1 MSTNLEVDTL
11 LAIDVGTVNTR
22 ASLFDVVDGRYRLVA
37 TGRAFS
43 TGGPP
48 LFDISE
54 GVRLALDQIRLI
66 TGRRMVDE
74 SEALIMPSTRDGSGT
89 DLFVATTSA
98 GPNLRTVVVGL
109 MPGIS
114 LQSARRLA
122 VSTYLEVVDEIGLTD
137 RRRPEEQVDAIV
149 AARPDLLLIVGG
161 TDGGAQA
168 SVVNMVRTASLAAG
182 LLPEDR
188 RPRVVFAGN
197 QQLAAEVVE
206 AFGDRIP
213 VVLAPNLRPSL
224 ESEDLGPARR
234 HLAQVLAQARSSRIA
249 GLDELLHWSGGHLL
263 PTAEAFGRVIRYLSR
278 FHERSKGVLGVDL
291 GASQT
296 TIAAAFDGDLRLSV
310 RTDLGLGTALPGLLR
325 QVPLGKVTR
334 WLPIDV
340 AEDEVRDYIYNKA
353 LHPASIPTEPEE
365 LHLEYALARQLIR
378 TAVLE
383 ARLSWPTLRTALA
396 PELLP
401 PMEPVLATGGAL
413 ARASRPGYGAL
424 VLLDALQPVGV
435 TTLVLDPYSLS
446 PALGAAAGPLP
457 MATVQ
462 VLESGSFISLGT
474 VVSPV
479 GRGRLGRPVLRL
491 RLDREGGGESVE
503 GEVRFGQLV
512 VVPLGQGQHGKL
524 TLRPERGFDVGF
536 GGPGKAGVVRVSGGA
551 VGLIIDARGRP
562 VQLPSDPGRRRE
574 LIMKWLWDIGGQT

>member
-1 MSTNLEVDTL
+1 MSANLEVDTL
-11 LAIDVGTVNTR
+11 LAIDVGNVNTR

-37 TGRAFS
+37 TGRAFT

-54 GVRLALDQIRLI
+54 GVRLALDQLRAI

-74 SEALIMPSTRDGSGT
+74 SEALVMPSTRDGSGT
-89 DLFVATTSA
+89 DLFVATISA
-98 GPNLRTVVVGL
+98 GPNLRTVLVGL
-109 MPGIS
+109 MPGVS
-114 LQSARRLA
+114 LHSARRLA
-122 VSTYLEVVDEIGLTD
+122 KSTYLEVVEEIGPMD
-137 RRRPEEQVDAIV
+137 RRRSEEQIDAIV
-149 AARPDLLLIVGG
+149 AARPDLMLIVGG
-161 TDGGAQA
+161 TDGGAKA
-168 SVVNMVRTASLAAG
+168 SVMDLVHTASLAAG
-182 LLPEDR
+182 LLPPGV
-188 RPRVVFAGN
+188 RPRVVYAGN

-206 AFGDRIP
+206 AFGDQVP
-213 VVLAPNLRPSL
+213 VVLAPNVRPSL
-224 ESEDLGPARR
+224 ETEDLGPARR
-234 HLAQVLAQARSSRIA
+234 HLAEVLAQARSARIA
-249 GLDELLHWSGGHLL
+249 GLDELFQWSGGYLL
-263 PTAEAFGRVIRYLSR
+263 PTAEAFGRVVRYLSR
-278 FHERSKGVLGVDL
+278 FHERSKGVLGIDL

-296 TIAAAFDGDLRLSV
+296 TIAAAFDGDLHLTV
-310 RTDLGLGTALPGLLR
+310 RTDLGLGEALPGLLR
-325 QVPLGKVTR
+325 HTPLSKVMR
-334 WLPIDV
+334 WLPIEL
-340 AEDEVRDYIYNKA
+340 AEDQARDYIYNKA

-378 TAVLE
+378 TAMLE
-383 ARLSWPTLRTALA
+383 ARSNWPALRTALV
-396 PELLP
+396 PELMP
-401 PMEPVLATGGAL
+401 PLEPVLATGGVL
-413 ARASRPGYGAL
+413 ARAAKPGYAAL

-446 PALGAAAGPLP
+446 PSLGAAAIPLP

-503 GEVRFGQLV
+503 GEIRFGQLV
-512 VVPLGQGQHGKL
+512 VVPLGQGQQGKL

-536 GGPGKAGVVRVSGGA
+536 GGPGRAGVIRVTGGA

-562 VQLPSDPGRRRE
+562 VQLPSDPVRRTE
-574 LIMKWLWDIGGQT
+574 LNMKWLWDIGGQT

>member
-11 LAIDVGTVNTR
+11 LAIDVGNVNTR

-37 TGRAFS
+37 TGRAF
-43 TGGPP
+43 TTAGPP

-54 GVRLALDQIRLI
+54 GVRLALDQLRAI

-74 SEALIMPSTRDGSGT
+74 SEALIMPTTRDGSGT

-109 MPGIS
+109 MPGVS

-122 VSTYLEVVDEIGLTD
+122 VSTYLEVVEEIGLMD
-137 RRRPEEQVDAIV
+137 RRRAEEQVDAIV

-161 TDGGAQA
+161 TDGGAQT
-168 SVVNMVRTASLAAG
+168 SVVNLVRTASLAAS
-182 LLPEDR
+182 LLPEGQ
-188 RPRVVFAGN
+188 RPRVVYAGN

-224 ESEDLGPARR
+224 ETEDLGPARR
-234 HLAQVLAQARSSRIA
+234 HLAQVLAQARSVRIA
-249 GLDELLHWSGGHLL
+249 GLDELFHWSGGHLL

-278 FHERSKGVLGVDL
+278 FYERSKGVLGVDL

-296 TIAAAFDGDLRLSV
+296 TIAAAFDGDLHLSV

-325 QVPLGKVTR
+325 QIPLSKVTR
-334 WLPIDV
+334 WLPIDM

-365 LHLEYALARQLIR
+365 LHVEYALARQLIR

-383 ARLSWPTLRTALA
+383 ARSSWPMLRTALA
-396 PELLP
+396 SELLP

-413 ARASRPGYGAL
+413 ARASRSGYAAL

-435 TTLVLDPYSLS
+435 TTLVLDPYSLA

-479 GRGRLGRPVLRL
+479 GRGRMGRPALRL
-491 RLDREGGGESVE
+491 RLDREGEGESIE

-512 VVPLGQGQHGKL
+512 VVPLSPGQHGRL

-574 LIMKWLWDIGGQT
+574 LNQKWLWDIGGQS